1 MMFGSPKTSYFR
13 LMSFHG
19 VLETVT
25 CLLTCPDTSDVE
37 QIVSSIHSLLSVWMM
52 DEDGLFFLA
61 NRPEQTN
68 AIVRTLLG
76 IKTDEENE
84 DNRKDA
90 ADDEEGM
97 KN

>member
-1 MMFGSPKTSYFR
+1 MVCCFLPI
-13 LMSFHG
+13 
-19 VLETVT
+19 VLSK
-25 CLLTCPDTSDVE
+25 P
-37 QIVSSIHSLLSVWMM
+37 
-52 DEDGLFFLA
+52 
-61 NRPEQTN
+61 
-68 AIVRTLLG
+68 IVRTLLG

>member
-19 VLETVT
+19 VLETV
-25 CLLTCPDTSDVE
+25 TCPDTSDVE

>member
-1 MMFGSPKTSYFR
+1 
-13 LMSFHG
+13 
-19 VLETVT
+19 
-25 CLLTCPDTSDVE
+25 
-37 QIVSSIHSLLSVWMM
+37 MM
-52 DEDGLFFLA
+52 DEDGLLFLA

-90 ADDEEGM
+90 ADDQEGM